1 MTKTKLA
8 TLTTIPLFVLG
19 SSAIAGFTFG
29 TIVNTIN
36 HDAEQTNG
44 KESLNEVIRV
54 TNFVP
59 SNGNCNFTGIPD
71 EKSILALV
79 KQKNPNL
86 KVNGVKVAYDP
97 STYVNRADIVPADN
111 VSIYSGSVQ
120 VKFKVNEDKP
130 TLNSIYGGNTMT
142 IVPNTE

>member
-8 TLTTIPLFVLG
+8 TLTTIPLFILG
-19 SSAIAGFTFG
+19 SSAIAGLTFG

-36 HDAEQTNG
+36 HGSEQTNG
-44 KESLNEVIRV
+44 RESLRDVIGV

-79 KQKNPNL
+79 KKNNPNL
-86 KVNGVKVAYDP
+86 KVNGVKVEYDSSEDVNSAY
-97 STYVNRADIVPADN
+97 IVFADN
-111 VSIYSGSVQ
+111 VSIYSGRTLVT
-120 VKFKVNEDKP
+120 FKVNEDKS